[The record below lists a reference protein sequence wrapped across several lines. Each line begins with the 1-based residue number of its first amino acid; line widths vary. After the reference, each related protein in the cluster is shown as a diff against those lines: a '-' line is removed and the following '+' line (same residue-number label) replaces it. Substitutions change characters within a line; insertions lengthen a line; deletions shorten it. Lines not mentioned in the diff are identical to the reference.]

1 MGFVTASNEVSLVGT
16 ITSGGT
22 DLAEMSARTARSTT
36 DVVVDAAVAGVV
48 VGASLDLGVV
58 SEGVTIVVVDAAVG
72 ATDGAGGTDEVGE
85 RDEFGAARGSEV
97 HETIRAKPA
106 KHSTMREADRDLT
119 SLLLTGRL
127 EQCRARQRF
136 ACD

>member
-48 VGASLDLGVV
+48 VGVLVEVGVAL
-58 SEGVTIVVVDAAVG
+58 EGAAIVVVDTAMG
-72 ATDGAGGTDEVGE
+72 ATDGAGGTDEVGG
-85 RDEFGAARGSEV
+85 RAEFGAARGSEV
-97 HETIRAKPA
+97 HDTISAKPA
-106 KHSTMREADRDLT
+106 KHSTMRENDRDLT
-119 SLLLTGRL
+119 SLLLTSRL